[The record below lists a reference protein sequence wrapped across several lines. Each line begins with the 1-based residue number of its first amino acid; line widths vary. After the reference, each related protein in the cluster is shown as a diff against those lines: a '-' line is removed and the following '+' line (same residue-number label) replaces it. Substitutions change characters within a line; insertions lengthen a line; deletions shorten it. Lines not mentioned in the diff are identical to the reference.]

1 MFAVFIEPVVFAYA
15 RSLLFLFGLR
25 VLAGM
30 SDLEFEGIELLVLY

>member
-1 MFAVFIEPVVFAYA
+1 MFIEPVVFAYA